1 MCSGAVLAEPLV
13 VLGVLE
19 VVVECFGV
27 GLFVGVSVVLVMGVT
42 EGVGVGF
49 VLVLFVGIIVVLVT
63 VGLSLEVTVLFG
75 AVVVLWQV
83 EFFKCSATMTTNMQ
97 NIAFIS

>member
-13 VLGVLE
+13 VLGALE

-27 GLFVGVSVVLVMGVT
+27 GLFVGVSVVLVVGVI

-63 VGLSLEVTVLFG
+63 AGLGLGVTVLFG

-83 EFFKCSATMTTNMQ
+83 EFSKCSA
-97 NIAFIS
+97 